1 MCLAVPM
8 RVVEIKGS
16 QASAD
21 LGGVKRWV
29 NLALLEDIKINDYIV
44 VHAGFAIQKLD
55 QKEAEETLAVLQEM
69 IDTRD
74 EIH

>member
-8 RVVEIKGS
+8 RIVEIKGS
-16 QASAD
+16 QANAD

-29 NLALLEDIKINDYIV
+29 NLALLEDVKINDYIV

-55 QKEAEETLAVLQEM
+55 LKEAEETLAVLQEM
-69 IDTRD
+69 IDTQD

>member
-1 MCLAVPM
+1 M
-8 RVVEIKGS
+8 RVVEIKDS

-29 NLALLEDIKINDYIV
+29 NLALLEDVKIDDYIV

-55 QKEAEETLAVLQEM
+55 QKEAEKTLAVLQEM
-69 IDTRD
+69 IDTQD

>member
-8 RVVEIKGS
+8 RVVEIKDS

-29 NLALLEDIKINDYIV
+29 NLALLEDVKIDDYIV

-55 QKEAEETLAVLQEM
+55 QKEAEKTLAVLQEM
-69 IDTRD
+69 IDTQD

>member
-29 NLALLEDIKINDYIV
+29 NLALLEDVKINDYIV

-55 QKEAEETLAVLQEM
+55 LKEAEETLAVLQEM
-69 IDTRD
+69 IDTQD

>member
-29 NLALLEDIKINDYIV
+29 NLALLENVKIDDYIV

-69 IDTRD
+69 IDTQD

>member
-1 MCLAVPM
+1 M
-8 RVVEIKGS
+8 RVVEIKDS

-29 NLALLEDIKINDYIV
+29 NLALLEDVKINDYIV

-69 IDTRD
+69 IDTQD

>member
-29 NLALLEDIKINDYIV
+29 NLALLEDVKINDYIV

-55 QKEAEETLAVLQEM
+55 RKEAERTLSVLQEL
-69 IDTRD
+69 ISIK
-74 EIH
+74 E